1 MFDFWYSY
9 HITLFAVQDKKTK
22 NEMNKQALE
31 LNNIK
36 LELANAFIELDKK
49 KNQLVV
55 SQKENESSQSR
66 LENEIKNLTSNYKK
80 LQRRRIVTSIIFRK
94 LVNIAERSTNC
105 NEPLLTEQLW
115 FSIVS
120 EITETYPNLKMYLL
134 ERYPNLSSQ
143 EWEYCCLCMFN
154 FDSKTEARLLG
165 INPSSVST
173 KRLRFRQKLGISAL

>member
-1 MFDFWYSY
+1 M
-9 HITLFAVQDKKTK
+9 
-22 NEMNKQALE
+22 
-31 LNNIK
+31 
-36 LELANAFIELDKK
+36 DKK

-115 FSIVS
+115 FSIIS

-134 ERYPNLSSQ
+134 ERYPNYQ
-143 EWEYCCLCMFN
+143 VRNGNIVVYACLILIR
-154 FDSKTEARLLG
+154 K
-165 INPSSVST
+165 P
-173 KRLRFRQKLGISAL
+173 KLDCLVLILVQFLQSD

>member
-1 MFDFWYSY
+1 M
-9 HITLFAVQDKKTK
+9 
-22 NEMNKQALE
+22 
-31 LNNIK
+31 
-36 LELANAFIELDKK
+36 
-49 KNQLVV
+49 
-55 SQKENESSQSR
+55 
-66 LENEIKNLTSNYKK
+66 
-80 LQRRRIVTSIIFRK
+80 
-94 LVNIAERSTNC
+94 NIAERSTNC

-173 KRLRFRQKLGISAL
+173 KRLRFRQKLGISALQEEANLCEYLINELLK

>member
-1 MFDFWYSY
+1 MSK
-9 HITLFAVQDKKTK
+9 A
-22 NEMNKQALE
+22 KQLM
-31 LNNIK
+31 
-36 LELANAFIELDKK
+36 ELATQDIIAECANEKNIGITEAMNIFYGSEFCKK
-49 KNQLVV
+49 LYD
-55 SQKENESSQSR
+55 ESTGLYLEGTKYLYGL